1 MAETSRNEDRI
12 KVQATFRLPLF
23 TLQPTLPKR
32 ASRQAR
38 IVQCKPSRW
47 RTKGSLVNYTPLL
60 ARAEPDDFDRFLQ

>member
-38 IVQCKPSRW
+38 IVQCNQRITCKLHTTSR
-47 RTKGSLVNYTPLL
+47 SS
-60 ARAEPDDFDRFLQ
+60 RA